1 MNTLPE
7 ASGNAKQTHLQ
18 LNIHLTFG
26 LEFEVSIS
34 FHVPGILYWDSCP
47 DVSPLGCKGF
57 VITVLC
63 YILWRDWGPWRENC
77 PVNCMKVWTPCPQAL
92 WGPSSTFTSSV
103 FFSLRQYVRIQK
115 SDTNNRVC
123 DEKCQSSTLP
133 SKPHSH
139 PPKKLSCAH
148 FFFFVV
154 TFTTVDNMFIKCT
167 FLFPDFINFTQFWI
181 SMLGGKLACELA
193 DNRQVNRRRVYY
205 ACGST

>member
-77 PVNCMKVWTPCPQAL
+77 PVNCMKLWTPCPQAL

-123 DEKCQSSTLP
+123 DEKCQSSPLP

-139 PPKKLSCAH
+139 PPKKLSCAN
-148 FFFFVV
+148 FFLCGYLHNCRQYVYK
-154 TFTTVDNMFIKCT
+154 MY
-167 FLFPDFINFTQFWI
+167 FPVSRLYQFYTILDIYVRRKAGLWI
-181 SMLGGKLACELA
+181 SW
-193 DNRQVNRRRVYY
+193 Q
-205 ACGST
+205 